1 MSQPRGAVMWYC
13 GRHVPEKHESDGE
26 VGAAAIELKELH
38 DVDELLDSN
47 DEEDVSSLG
56 IVVSVSG

>member
-1 MSQPRGAVMWYC
+1 MWYC

-26 VGAAAIELKELH
+26 VGVAAIELKELH